1 MILESTWEMIEERI
15 VIIIELNPMFNA
27 NSQMEFESRDEK
39 NSSYCESMIKCAT
52 LAFRFIFLSSMRT
65 RKERATKGKKIITI
79 KLNSRMGQKN
89 SFCCE
94 LMIKWRRYVCNVRDA
109 HFYASIFLFLSL
121 SLSLCLS
128 LCAFPCCFSYVGAV
142 VKKRPLLC
150 SLFVTEIL
158 AGWLFAAKAELLA
171 EKWNRV
177 SRDASFFR
185 AV

>member
-1 MILESTWEMIEERI
+1 
-15 VIIIELNPMFNA
+15 MFNA

-121 SLSLCLS
+121 SLSLSVCLCTRFLVAFRTS
-128 LCAFPCCFSYVGAV
+128 VRWWKRGLYCA
-142 VKKRPLLC
+142 LC
-150 SLFVTEIL
+150 SLLKYSRDDCSRRKRNF
-158 AGWLFAAKAELLA
+158 WLKNGIASRETPLSSVPLNN
-171 EKWNRV
+171 EQQTSV
-177 SRDASFFR
+177 SRWIC
-185 AV
+185 